1 MKRISRI
8 SKIEK
13 IENNL
18 RQQENEKEKTKK
30 EYNED
35 FDSILKE
42 EEKKLQEKSNTRKKV
57 NTLDAYKFEIQKNS
71 IIHRKI
77 NQPKENEE
85 EQLEK

>member
-8 SKIEK
+8 SKIER

-30 EYNED
+30 ECNED

-42 EEKKLQEKSNTRKKV
+42 KEKKLQEKSNTRKKV
-57 NTLDAYKFEIQKNS
+57 NTLDAYKFEIQKNA

-85 EQLEK
+85 EQQEK